1 MNSFLL
7 EKKLELERS
16 SPRSTPGST
25 PRGTPRGT
33 PILRKKKIEIKPD
46 IKPEIEPEVSK
57 EEPEIVPEPSA
68 EPEIIDDGLPDDF
81 IREIKI
87 SGRCEDHW
95 KTGNLMGN
103 YKVRFSTKNV
113 PPTVCRLQTIVEKL
127 TEFQV

>member
-25 PRGTPRGT
+25 PRGTP
-33 PILRKKKIEIKPD
+33 ILRKKKIEVKKD
-46 IKPEIEPEVSK
+46 IEPEVK
-57 EEPEIVPEPSA
+57 AEIEAKVEPELVKEP

-81 IREIKI
+81 IREIKV

-95 KTGNLMGN
+95 KTGNLMGV
-103 YKVRFSTKNV
+103 YKVSSDYHL
-113 PPTVCRLQTIVEKL
+113 P
-127 TEFQV
+127 

>member
-33 PILRKKKIEIKPD
+33 PILRKKKIEIKQD
-46 IKPEIEPEVSK
+46 IEPEAKPEVEPEIES
-57 EEPEIVPEPSA
+57 EPAKDA

-81 IREIKI
+81 IREIKV

-95 KTGNLMGN
+95 KTGNLMGV
-103 YKVRFSTKNV
+103 YKVSILHDRRKY
-113 PPTVCRLQTIVEKL
+113 LIK
-127 TEFQV
+127 